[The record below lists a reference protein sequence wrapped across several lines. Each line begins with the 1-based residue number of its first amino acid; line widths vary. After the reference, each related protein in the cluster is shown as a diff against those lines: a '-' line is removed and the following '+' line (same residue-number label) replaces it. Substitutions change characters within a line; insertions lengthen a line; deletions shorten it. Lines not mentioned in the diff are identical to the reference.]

1 MWLEN
6 LRALKTIRKV
16 STKQIAEQTDLAERT
31 VTRIFSGETENPG
44 MDYVI
49 KIVRAL
55 DGSLDDIF
63 ENTKA
68 VVGSSDL
75 VSLQN
80 DNNRLN
86 EELAD
91 ISAENTI
98 LKEKIGVLTAEINVL
113 RINLEHKEEI
123 ISIHNYY
130 INKHKT
136 E

>member
-68 VVGSSDL
+68 VVGGSDL